1 MVGGQRKNNAVI
13 DFYKAQGFSRV
24 GQRYFSIGGARF
36 LNHVLELDVPAWG
49 DQPNAVRAQ
58 SQVTFKSITRM
69 ISGDR
74 IEVRRIGCRQL

>member
-36 LNHVLELDVPAWG
+36 LNHMLELDVPAWG
-49 DQPNAVRAQ
+49 DQPNAVRA
-58 SQVTFKSITRM
+58 
-69 ISGDR
+69 
-74 IEVRRIGCRQL
+74 